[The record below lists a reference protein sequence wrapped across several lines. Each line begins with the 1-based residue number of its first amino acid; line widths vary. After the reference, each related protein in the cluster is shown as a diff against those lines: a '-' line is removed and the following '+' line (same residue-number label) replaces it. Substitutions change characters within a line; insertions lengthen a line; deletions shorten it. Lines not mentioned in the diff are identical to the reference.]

1 MLFKAGIS
9 KLKTNLVIEDIAQN
23 ASLPDLF
30 SLYITIYMYLSVCSI
45 VMFYSN
51 VLFVIVVN
59 YLNIKTIL
67 IYTSKQ
73 YYEFTCTVLYLPLL
87 TFYTIVIPRMC

>member
-1 MLFKAGIS
+1 
-9 KLKTNLVIEDIAQN
+9 
-23 ASLPDLF
+23 
-30 SLYITIYMYLSVCSI
+30 
-45 VMFYSN
+45 MFYSN